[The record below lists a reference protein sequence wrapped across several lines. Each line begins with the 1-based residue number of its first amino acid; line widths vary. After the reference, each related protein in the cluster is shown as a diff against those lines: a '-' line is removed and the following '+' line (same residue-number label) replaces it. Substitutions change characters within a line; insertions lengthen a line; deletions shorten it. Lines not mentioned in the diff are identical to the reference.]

1 MGRNDAVAGAPKA
14 VANSPARESRWAVVY
29 VAVWLAVAVGFAL
42 ALGLSDRVPWYKSF
56 FAGIDSAVPAALLGL
71 FVAPATKRF
80 SRATAFVRG
89 LLHAI
94 AASVFSAL
102 WAAAIVGEL
111 AIVAGMRNADPFI
124 KNGLAWQ
131 FVIGVVVYGVLV
143 ALATV
148 REGRERERKQQRV
161 IERSETLRL
170 RAELD
175 AVRARL
181 DPHFLFNA
189 LQTLGALIDERP
201 SHAHR
206 ALEYLSSLL
215 RRRLDNVGAD
225 SDLASFE
232 LELRDAREYLALAGL
247 SLGERLGV
255 TEDVARETLPLLVP
269 RFCVQPLIENAILHG
284 IAPRKSGGCVSIG
297 GRMISGDKWT
307 FTITDDG
314 VGATS
319 GSATD
324 TGIGLATLRERLRIH
339 FGDNASMRIQTSPG
353 NGYRVTL
360 ELPCLNE
367 EGAND

>member
-1 MGRNDAVAGAPKA
+1 MGHNNAVAGAPKA
-14 VANSPARESRWAVVY
+14 VTDSPPRESRWVVVY
-29 VAVWLAVAVGFAL
+29 AAVWLAVAVGFAL
-42 ALGLSDRVPWYKSF
+42 ALGLSDRIPWYKSF
-56 FAGIDSAVPAALLGL
+56 YAGIDSALPAALLGL
-71 FVAPATKRF
+71 FVAPATRRF
-80 SRATAFVRG
+80 CGATPFVRG

-94 AASVFSAL
+94 SASVFSAL
-102 WAAAIVGEL
+102 WAAAIIGEL
-111 AIVAGMRNADPFI
+111 AMVAGMRNADPFI

-148 REGRERERKQQRV
+148 REGRERERNQQRV
-161 IERSETLRL
+161 IEQSETLRL

-201 SHAHR
+201 NDAHR
-206 ALEYLSSLL
+206 ALEYLSNLL

-225 SDLASFE
+225 SDLASFDD
-232 LELRDAREYLALAGL
+232 ELRDAREYLALAGL

-255 TEDVARETLPLLVP
+255 TEDVTRETLPLLVP
-269 RFCVQPLIENAILHG
+269 RFCVQPLVENAVLHG
-284 IAPRKSGGCVSIG
+284 IAPRKAGGCISIG
-297 GRMISGDKWT
+297 GRVTSADTWT
-307 FTITDDG
+307 LTITDDG
-314 VGATS
+314 LGAAS
-319 GSATD
+319 GETTD

-353 NGYRVTL
+353 NGYRVTID
-360 ELPCLNE
+360 LPRISE
-367 EGAND
+367 DGHDD